1 MNTARKIAGGQQE
14 PRPEIISFNSLLPKD
29 MRCRA
34 EVKTMLSMIDREISI
49 SKSVAELD
57 FRAGYLFGRIDEK
70 QSAGFITAEDAEQL
84 KNVLHAKY
92 EIFRRLGT

>member
-14 PRPEIISFNSLLPKD
+14 PRTEMTSFNGLLPKD
-29 MRCRA
+29 MRRRA
-34 EVKTMLSMIDREISI
+34 EVKTTLSMIDREISI

-57 FRAGYLFGRIDEK
+57 FQAGYLSGRIDEK
-70 QSAGFITAEDAEQL
+70 QSAGFIAAEDAEQL
-84 KNVLHAKY
+84 KNVLYAKH